1 VFADENETSVDSGST
16 SQEPAKT
23 AEIESA
29 GAPAPSSPGAA
40 IGAPQETPVS
50 PLTAEQVAM
59 MIEEQVSTAR
69 AEMEDV
75 RATLRAY
82 IDESIMD
89 VKGILPVMIAGII
102 GESRKPVPITN
113 AMTGAPEKIVAGQV
127 HALAVGDPVRVYKDA
142 ERKTFYTG
150 AVTALHEGGHAADVS
165 INELEGALT
174 TARLDSLEY
183 DDRA

>member
-1 VFADENETSVDSGST
+1 VFADENETTVDSGGA

-29 GAPAPSSPGAA
+29 ASSPPSSPGAA

-50 PLTAEQVAM
+50 LTKEQVLA

-69 AEMEDV
+69 AEIEDV
-75 RATLRAY
+75 RATLRAA
-82 IDESIMD
+82 IDETRAMMD
-89 VKGILPVMIAGII
+89 RYLQTAAVSAPTI
-102 GESRKPVPITN
+102 EKPASTAASHV
-113 AMTGAPEKIVAGQV
+113 
-127 HALAVGDPVRVYKDA
+127 LAVGDPVRIYKDA
-142 ERKTFYTG
+142 DRKTFYTG
-150 AVTALHEGGHAADVS
+150 TVTALHEGGPAADVS